1 MSHAAFVLDSSKGRQ
16 AIMATTSATPVL
28 DTLAAMTIDSLERCG
43 MDPGTLVL
51 TRLAALCAMDAPPIS
66 YLAHV
71 GPAQEANVTLDQVQ
85 DLLVAIAPVVGTAR
99 VMSAAGHIT
108 EALGFAIA
116 VAEPENGGR
125 K

>member
-1 MSHAAFVLDSSKGRQ
+1 
-16 AIMATTSATPVL
+16 MATSSSETPVL
-28 DTLAAMTIDSLERCG
+28 DTIAAMTVDSLERCG
-43 MDPGTLVL
+43 MDPRTLVL

-116 VAEPENGGR
+116 VADMNGDMTGNGG

>member
-1 MSHAAFVLDSSKGRQ
+1 
-16 AIMATTSATPVL
+16 MATTSETPVL
-28 DTLAAMTIDSLERCG
+28 DTIAAMTLDSLDRCS
-43 MDPGTLVL
+43 MDPRTLVL

-71 GPAQEANVTLDQVQ
+71 GPAQEAEVTLEQVQ

-116 VAEPENGGR
+116 VADSGNGGG